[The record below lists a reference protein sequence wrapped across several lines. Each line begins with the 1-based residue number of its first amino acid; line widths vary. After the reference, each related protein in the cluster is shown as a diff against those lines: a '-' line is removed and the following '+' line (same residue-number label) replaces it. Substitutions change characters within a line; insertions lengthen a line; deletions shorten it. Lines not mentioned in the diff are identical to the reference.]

1 MKKIQ
6 NFDLTSEMLNM
17 SATRLLTGGTSGN
30 VVSYPRNVHH
40 KDFSS
45 INIPQASND
54 VKNEPPQGK
63 GTKRGLEFLLDKV
76 KTIDFYKLAGVKPG
90 DRIKKDTYLVYT
102 IEELFKISDSHN
114 ADLAM
119 IGGCP
124 YLFNGVY
131 WEDVDMD
138 IFPKFLSDAAY
149 NMGVVADV
157 AKVFSFMDSL
167 VIQFKRH
174 AKRIRIKDDK
184 KFSVNV
190 LNGTIYVTDRG
201 FEFSDSFD
209 KEDGLQYQLQFLYD
223 KNADCP
229 DFKDFLNTVMPDVDC
244 QKVLA
249 EYLGYSLTSNLK
261 LHKMLVL
268 LGGGDNGKSVI
279 YDIVQGL
286 FGEKNVSSY
295 SLSSLTEMNSNSRS
309 KLPNV
314 RLNYGSEM
322 EGRISEE
329 AYKRLIS
336 GEKIDA
342 RILYENINEINSYAK
357 LMYNSNSIPTNLLK
371 SHSLSKRLMPIP
383 MNVIIPRE
391 KQDKRLAEKIISK
404 ELSGILNWVLEGLKR
419 ILVQE
424 DFTKSELM
432 DNTLSKLIKST
443 DSLKMFIEEEGYTS
457 DLKSK
462 TRKQVF
468 YDQYKKFCDDNDC
481 ECYKRPIIRE
491 KLRLMGI
498 RDGEDNQSQFFHL
511 GKKSI

>member
-1 MKKIQ
+1 MKQ
-6 NFDLTSEMLNM
+6 RDNFDLTSEMLNM
-17 SATRLLTGGTSGN
+17 SATKLLRGRISNN
-30 VVSYPRNVHH
+30 VVSYPRNMHH

-45 INIPQASND
+45 INSPQASND
-54 VKNEPPQGK
+54 LKSEPSQNK
-63 GTKRGLEFLLDKV
+63 SSKRGLDFLLEK
-76 KTIDFYKLAGVKPG
+76 IEPINFQERAGLKSG
-90 DRIKKDTYLVYT
+90 DRISKDTYQYYV
-102 IEELFKISDSHN
+102 IEELFNLSKHN
-114 ADLAM
+114 NVDLAL
-119 IGGCP
+119 IGGFP
-124 YLFNGVY
+124 YIFNGNY
-131 WEDVDMD
+131 WEEIDSGV
-138 IFPKFLSDAAY
+138 FPKYLSNVAFK
-149 NMGVVADV
+149 MGVRPDISKVA
-157 AKVFSFMDSL
+157 SF
-167 VIQFKRH
+167 
-174 AKRIRIKDDK
+174 AKRLEEQYMIEAERIHIKGDK
-184 KFSVNV
+184 KFSVCV
-190 LNGTIYVTDRG
+190 LNGTIYVIDKG
-201 FEFSDSFD
+201 FDFSDSFD
-209 KEDGLQYQLQFLYD
+209 KENGLQYQLQFPYD

-229 DFKDFLNTVMPDVDC
+229 EFKKFLNTVMPDADC

-261 LHKMLVL
+261 LHRMLVL

-295 SLSSLTEMNSNSRS
+295 SLNSLTEVNSNSRS

-336 GEKIDA
+336 GETIDA
-342 RILYENINEINSYAK
+342 KVLYKDINEINSYAK

-404 ELSGILNWVLEGLKR
+404 ELPGILNWVLKGLKR
-419 ILVQE
+419 VLLQE
-424 DFTKSELM
+424 DFTESELIN
-432 DNTLSKLIKST
+432 NTLSKLIKST
-443 DSLKMFIEEEGYTS
+443 DSLKMFLEEEGYTP

-462 TRKQVF
+462 IRKQEF
-468 YDQYKKFCDDNDC
+468 YDQYKKYCDDNEC
-481 ECYKRPIIRE
+481 ECCKRPIIRE

-498 RDGEDNQSQFFHL
+498 VSGEDNQGMYYNL
-511 GKKSI
+511 KKNN